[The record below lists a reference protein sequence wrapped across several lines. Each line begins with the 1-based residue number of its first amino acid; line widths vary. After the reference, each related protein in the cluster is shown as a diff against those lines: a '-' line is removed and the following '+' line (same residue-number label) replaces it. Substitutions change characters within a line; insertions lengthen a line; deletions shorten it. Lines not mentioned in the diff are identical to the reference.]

1 MARMLCALWL
11 TLLMSG
17 MAQRASAADAAPA
30 PVTPGVGLTFPRD
43 YGAHPDFGVEW
54 WYVTGW
60 LTTGRHEQLGF
71 QVTFFRTRVA
81 LAHPDVTN
89 PSAFAATQ
97 LLIAHCAI
105 SDPARGHLWQD
116 QRIRRAGMQL
126 AQAQSADTNVWID
139 DWSLKR
145 EADTYQT
152 HITAEDF
159 SLNLSLQVQQSV
171 MLNGASGY
179 SQKGPAAQSASY
191 YYSQPQL
198 QVSGSILRAARADT
212 VTGIAWLDH
221 EWSSHYLDAAADGW
235 DWVGLNMNDG
245 GALMA
250 FRIRDTQGGT
260 YWAAGTLRDAQG
272 HTRSLGSDQIGFSA
286 RRYWRSTRTGVSY
299 PVSWQIRAGEREL
312 TLEPLMDDQENDTRL
327 STGSIYW
334 EGAVRATER
343 GRNIGRGYLEMTGY
357 ERPLTLR

>member
-1 MARMLCALWL
+1 MAHSRFALGLICLML
-11 TLLMSG
+11 SG
-17 MAQRASAADAAPA
+17 AHGAIAADVAPA
-30 PVTPGVGLTFPRD
+30 PVIPGVALMFPRD

-54 WYVTGW
+54 WYLTGW
-60 LTTGRHEQLGF
+60 LTTEHHEQLGF
-71 QVTFFRTRVA
+71 QVTFFRSRVA
-81 LAHPDVTN
+81 RADTDAAN

-126 AQAQSADTNVWID
+126 AQAQIADTDVWID

-145 EADTYQT
+145 AADTYQT

-159 SLNLSLQVQQSV
+159 SLRLALRIQQTV

-198 QVSGSILRAARADT
+198 QVSGSILRAGRTDA
-212 VTGIAWLDH
+212 VTGVAWLDH
-221 EWSSHYLDAAADGW
+221 EWSSQYLDAAADGW
-235 DWVGLNMNDG
+235 DWIGLNMDDG
-245 GALMA
+245 GAVMA
-250 FRIRDTQGGT
+250 FRIRDSQGGT

-272 HTRSLGSDQIGFSA
+272 NTRSLSTDQIAFA
-286 RRYWRSTRTGVSY
+286 AQRHWRSTRTGVSY
-299 PVSWQIRAGEREL
+299 PVSWRIRVGEREL
-312 TLEPLMDDQENDTRL
+312 TLAPLMDDQENDTRL

-334 EGAVRATER
+334 EGAVRAAEH
-343 GRNIGRGYLEMTGY
+343 GQNVGRGYLEMTGY